1 MKNIFC
7 FVILT
12 FGFFIDG
19 FSDTIVTKKPFYEP
33 KVKMSKMD
41 YGINVGMTLA
51 FPLGVLVEGA
61 KGMPFPGPSIGINTR
76 YYFSNKFSIQAGIN
90 YYWNQTRFETPY
102 ANFSYVGAIDISMP
116 DGSTVQKFDTVNI
129 YYAVV
134 KDGLFSNKYLGFP
147 IQGNLHI
154 NKVWSLNA
162 GAYLAILLKGG
173 MTGMATDVVLG
184 DGSSSDFQ
192 VSDDVPFDQGDQFA
206 KFDYGMNF
214 GTNAQ
219 LPNGFNFDLKVN
231 MGIASMFKRSFT
243 APPGIYRNVFFQGT
257 LGYRLGA
264 KERFKPNLPKI

>member
-1 MKNIFC
+1 MFHCK
-7 FVILT
+7 IL
-12 FGFFIDG
+12 FR
-19 FSDTIVTKKPFYEP
+19 E
-33 KVKMSKMD
+33 
-41 YGINVGMTLA
+41 
-51 FPLGVLVEGA
+51 
-61 KGMPFPGPSIGINTR
+61 
-76 YYFSNKFSIQAGIN
+76 
-90 YYWNQTRFETPY
+90 
-102 ANFSYVGAIDISMP
+102 
-116 DGSTVQKFDTVNI
+116 FDTVNI

-162 GAYLAILLKGG
+162 GAYFAILLKGG

-264 KERFKPNLPKI
+264 RERFKPNLPKI